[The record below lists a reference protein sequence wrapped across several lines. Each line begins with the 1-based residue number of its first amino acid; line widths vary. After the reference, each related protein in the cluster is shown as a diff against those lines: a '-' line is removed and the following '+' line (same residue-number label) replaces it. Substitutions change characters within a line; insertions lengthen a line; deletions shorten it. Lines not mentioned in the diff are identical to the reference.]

1 MDRGETMTREEGEVM
16 NPETELSPPE
26 EEVAVEATADL
37 PLLLA
42 LVGTSLPPLR
52 CAERPV
58 LIARAVFW
66 RGARDCARQNDEVS
80 VDGERSHYIL

>member
-1 MDRGETMTREEGEVM
+1 MD
-16 NPETELSPPE
+16 PETELAPLE
-26 EEVAVEATADL
+26 EEETVDAAADL
-37 PLLLA
+37 SLLLA
-42 LVGTSLPPLR
+42 LAGATSPPLR
-52 CAERPV
+52 CAKRPV